1 MLEISENGNHR
12 SPNVFTLTHGNATG
26 MGQGQWDG
34 TSHDRV
40 KRELDGAL
48 DTLRADLDR
57 IDILSAALRAFSKP
71 VPDYE
76 PTFQHMRHLTLNAHE
91 LG

>member
-1 MLEISENGNHR
+1 
-12 SPNVFTLTHGNATG
+12 
-26 MGQGQWDG
+26 MG
-34 TSHDRV
+34 TETAIDRI
-40 KRELDGAL
+40 KRDLHGAL
-48 DTLRADLDR
+48 NDMRNDLNR
-57 IDILSAALRAFSKP
+57 IDILSAALSAFSKP